1 MSEDIKDYWVQQL
14 FRLDTDLDSRWS
26 ENVCLARLLAEKI
39 AQLRIPLSLKDVHAD
54 LGYKFKCTT
63 CFSEPTAK
71 AGVLVSLDFAVT
83 HLGLPLGG
91 PVPALWASIRDALRI
106 SCRNLN
112 LDAHGALLTEAG
124 LKRSNNSC
132 DSFDS
137 YCFNATLFA
146 QNGRDDEFRM
156 ALTKASKSVSAIIR
170 EDHPRALSCFFE
182 VFIHLIQ
189 SGLCGVAEKLLKY
202 VGPLYGVMGRPAL
215 GCVYQLLGEV
225 KAELLS
231 EAMAIAWSSLAVSIR
246 LDYIKR
252 VHWLEDYAE
261 EERLLRQ
268 LRKQLD
274 RTRHPSVPR
283 VLLNLAHNMN
293 KQRRYD
299 DAKNFARNVLELT
312 EKHGE
317 YANKLVER
325 IEAQKVIA
333 KSYYAEGSMAKAE
346 LSQRRLIE
354 MVESTVGRQH
364 AWFAEFLNVLEIWLR
379 SWGKETEAD
388 TVRREVIGLIDE
400 HQ

>member
-1 MSEDIKDYWVQQL
+1 M
-14 FRLDTDLDSRWS
+14 
-26 ENVCLARLLAEKI
+26 
-39 AQLRIPLSLKDVHAD
+39 
-54 LGYKFKCTT
+54 
-63 CFSEPTAK
+63 
-71 AGVLVSLDFAVT
+71 T

-91 PVPALWASIRDALRI
+91 PVPALWVSIRDTLRI

-112 LDAHGALLTEAG
+112 LDAQGALLTEAG
-124 LKRSNNSC
+124 LKRSNKSC

-146 QNGRDDEFRM
+146 QNGRGDEFRM
-156 ALTKASKSVSAIIR
+156 ALTKACSSVSAIIR
-170 EDHPRALSCFFE
+170 EDHPRALPCFFE

-189 SGLCGVAEKLLKY
+189 SGLCGVTEKLLEY
-202 VGPLYGVMGRPAL
+202 VGSLYGVMGRPAL
-215 GCVYQLLGEV
+215 VRVYQLLREV
-225 KAELLS
+225 KAELLG
-231 EAMAIAWSSLAVSIR
+231 EAMATAWRYVSDMFDCMLGQHSSLAVSIR

-261 EERLLRQ
+261 EERLLRE
-268 LRKQLD
+268 LWKQLD
-274 RTRHPSVPR
+274 CTLHPSVPR

-299 DAKNFARNVLELT
+299 DAKSFARNVLGLT
-312 EKHGE
+312 EKHEE
-317 YANKLVER
+317 YANKSVER
-325 IEAQKVIA
+325 IESQKVIA
-333 KSYYAEGSMAKAE
+333 KSYYAEGSMAEAE